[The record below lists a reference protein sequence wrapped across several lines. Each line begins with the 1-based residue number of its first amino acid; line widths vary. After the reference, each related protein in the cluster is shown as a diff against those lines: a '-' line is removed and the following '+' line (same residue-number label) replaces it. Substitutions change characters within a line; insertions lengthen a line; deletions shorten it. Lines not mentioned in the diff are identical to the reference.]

1 MRLIYD
7 NLDQGSSFNDIQI
20 LKSVISKAFDQRWP
34 CCKKKH
40 SYTKL

>member
-7 NLDQGSSFNDIQI
+7 NLDQGSTFNDIQI
-20 LKSVISKAFDQRWP
+20 LKFVITKAFDQRWP